1 LPEVLPTVLFVFA
14 SDLVLAAAAPR
25 CLLML
30 DDTFWPE
37 AFDGLRLWVAP
48 DGLFPAAWAWMRL
61 LGFSPFGVATLAF
74 DCVLAAVLVSVGT
87 TAAEFEAARRRVGTL
102 AAAADAAG
110 DGLLQDE
117 AA

>member
-1 LPEVLPTVLFVFA
+1 
-14 SDLVLAAAAPR
+14 LVLVAAAPR

-30 DDTFWPE
+30 E
-37 AFDGLRLWVAP
+37 AFDGLRLLVAP
-48 DGLFPAAWAWMRL
+48 EGWFPAAWAWMRL

-110 DGLLQDE
+110 DGLLEDE